1 MQCYQHQD
9 RVAVGLCK
17 ACQKAVCL
25 SCGQDTGRGLACGEA
40 CADEVKAINEIV
52 DRSKQI
58 YSIGSKSKLPATG
71 IFLYAFFALAFMG
84 FGLFPLSQGK
94 SAEWFLVIMGAG
106 FLVIGVMGYVRT
118 RKLRINC

>member
-9 RVAVGLCK
+9 RAAVGVCK
-17 ACQKAVCL
+17 ACQKAVCS
-25 SCGQDTGRGLACGEA
+25 SCGKDTGRGLACSDA
-40 CADEVKAINEIV
+40 CVNEVKDINEII

-71 IFLYAFFALAFMG
+71 IILYAFFALAFMG

-94 SAEWFLVIMGAG
+94 PVEWYMLVMGAG
-106 FLVIGVMGYVRT
+106 FLVIGIVGYVRT